1 MSRLTLPRLAVT
13 LGGLALVGLAGFI
26 LLTAPRAGSVAAVQ
40 GLTGDAAQGEAVF
53 WAAGC
58 ASCHAA
64 AGAAGADMLVLA
76 GGQAFPSDFGT
87 FIAPNISP
95 DPQAGIGG
103 WTVEAF
109 ASAIQDGVSPDGR
122 HYFPALPYN
131 AYNKMQPQDVV
142 NLKAFMD
149 GLPASSTASQP
160 HQVGFPFNIRR
171 TLGLW
176 KLMFVSRD
184 WVITGDLTEAQHRG
198 RYIAEA
204 LAHCGECH
212 TPRNALGGLDR
223 SRWLAG
229 APNPSGKGNI
239 PNITPGKL
247 TWSESEIVEYLTS
260 GFTPE
265 FDSVGGHM
273 AHVVENMAR
282 LPESDRQAVAA
293 YLKIVPA
300 VD

>member
-1 MSRLTLPRLAVT
+1 MFRLTLPRLIVARA
-13 LGGLALVGLAGFI
+13 GLALLGLAGFF

-103 WTVEAF
+103 WTIEAF
-109 ASAIQDGVSPDGR
+109 AHAIQDGVSPDGR

-149 GLPASSTASQP
+149 GLPASPVASQP
-160 HQVGFPFNIRR
+160 HQVGFPFNVRR

-176 KLMFVSRD
+176 KLMFMRQD
-184 WVITGDLTEAQHRG
+184 FVIQGDLTPEQTRG

-212 TPRNALGGLDR
+212 TPRNALGGLDT
-223 SRWLAG
+223 SRWLGG

-247 TWSESEIVEYLTS
+247 SWSESEIVEYLTS

-273 AHVVENMAR
+273 AHVVENMAK
-282 LPESDRQAVAA
+282 LPDSDRQAVAA

-300 VD
+300 VE